1 MTPKTSCTL
10 IPNREFFIVVRR
22 DSMMAKVYFLLS
34 GFRFLL
40 CLFLCFYG
48 CRGLVVACLPEKS
61 RVIINGTPPFVVHLL
76 NAKGVGMGDSLT
88 GVLYLFCIGSAAFVL
103 LPFEILPLGL
113 YFLVHFEFGIALGI
127 FVTVL
132 NEYRDKVGE

>member
-48 CRGLVVACLPEKS
+48 CRGLVVA
-61 RVIINGTPPFVVHLL
+61 LL

>member
-22 DSMMAKVYFLLS
+22 DSMMAKVYFSFRVSILLS
-34 GFRFLL
+34 LIS
-40 CLFLCFYG
+40 LFLWLSRFDRRLFTG
-48 CRGLVVACLPEKS
+48 QVAGYKW
-61 RVIINGTPPFVVHLL
+61 NTPFVVHLL
-76 NAKGVGMGDSLT
+76 NTKGVGMCDSLT

>member
-10 IPNREFFIVVRR
+10 IPNREFFVVVRQ
-22 DSMMAKVYFLLS
+22 DSMMAKVYFSFRVSIPPLS
-34 GFRFLL
+34 LS
-40 CLFLCFYG
+40 LFLWLSRFDRHLFTG
-48 CRGLVVACLPEKS
+48 KVAGNYKW
-61 RVIINGTPPFVVHLL
+61 NTPFVVHLL
-76 NAKGVGMGDSLT
+76 NTKGVGMGDSLT
-88 GVLYLFCIGSAAFVL
+88 GVLYLFGIGSAAFVL
-103 LPFEILPLGL
+103 LSFEILPLGL

>member
-48 CRGLVVACLPEKS
+48 CRGSVSYTHL
-61 RVIINGTPPFVVHLL
+61 TPFVVHLL

-127 FVTVL
+127 FVPVL